1 MGIKMEKR
9 NKIICPTCKGN
20 GFYRV
25 EYALTR
31 EETHA
36 QCEDCNRQGEIY
48 LDDDAFPNV
57 KSLREKGVI

>member
-1 MGIKMEKR
+1 MGIKMETR
-9 NKIICPTCKGN
+9 NKINCQTSKAN
-20 GFYRV
+20 GYYRV
-25 EYALTR
+25 DYALTR